1 MEAVDTYLT
10 VKGEAQAQFVEQR
23 SRFISFIWH
32 VATTDEVK
40 ERIAALQK
48 EYYDARHVCY
58 AYMLGTERTDWRA
71 NDNGEPSGTAGK
83 PILGQINS
91 ARLSDVLIAVVRYFG
106 GVKLG
111 TSGLT
116 EAYRLAAAQV
126 IEKAEIV
133 TAYVERDIT
142 VLFTYN
148 MTNVV
153 MKAVKD
159 LEVRITSQDYG
170 SFSADGAERPFE
182 CQAVLR
188 ARLSVADEFESRLK
202 AVADT
207 QAVRELKIE
216 NFWSSESHQ
225 VYLFGRIA
233 TKIME
238 RSDIIEETKLYE
250 DKKTNFWTGRS
261 IDGHWCAVLRRS
273 DKA

>member
-1 MEAVDTYLT
+1 MEHSTDTYLT
-10 VKGEAQAQFVEQR
+10 VKDSAQTQFVEQR

-32 VATTDEVK
+32 VTSADEVK

-58 AYMLGTERTDWRA
+58 AYMLGPERTDWRA

-91 ARLSDVLIAVVRYFG
+91 AGLSDVLIAVVRYFG

-116 EAYRLAAAQV
+116 EAYRLAAQQV
-126 IEKAEIV
+126 IEKADVV
-133 TAYVERDIT
+133 TAYVERNVT

-159 LEVRITSQDYG
+159 LDVQIVQQDYG
-170 SFSADGAERPFE
+170 SFSTEGSDRAYE
-182 CQAVLR
+182 CKTILR
-188 ARLSVADEFESRLK
+188 AKLSLADELEDRLN
-202 AVADT
+202 AVAET
-207 QAVRELKIE
+207 QAVRELRIE
-216 NFWSSESHQ
+216 N
-225 VYLFGRIA
+225 
-233 TKIME
+233 
-238 RSDIIEETKLYE
+238 
-250 DKKTNFWTGRS
+250 
-261 IDGHWCAVLRRS
+261 
-273 DKA
+273 

>member
-1 MEAVDTYLT
+1 MAAATDTYLT
-10 VKGEAQAQFVEQR
+10 VRGEAQAQFVEQR

-32 VATTDEVK
+32 VTTADEVK

-58 AYMLGTERTDWRA
+58 AYMLGAERTDWRA

-91 ARLSDVLIAVVRYFG
+91 AGLSDVLIAVVRYFG

-126 IEKAEIV
+126 IEKSDVV
-133 TAYVERDIT
+133 TAYVERNVT

-159 LEVRITSQDYG
+159 LEVRMIAQDYG
-170 SFSADGAERPFE
+170 SFSTEGAERTFD
-182 CQAVLR
+182 CKVVLR
-188 ARLSVADEFESRLK
+188 ARLSVADEMEAKLN
-202 AVADT
+202 AVAET
-207 QAVRELKIE
+207 QAIKELMI
-216 NFWSSESHQ
+216 
-225 VYLFGRIA
+225 
-233 TKIME
+233 
-238 RSDIIEETKLYE
+238 
-250 DKKTNFWTGRS
+250 DK
-261 IDGHWCAVLRRS
+261 
-273 DKA
+273 

>member
-1 MEAVDTYLT
+1 MENSTDTYLT
-10 VKGEAQAQFVEQR
+10 VKDSAQTQFVEQR

-32 VATTDEVK
+32 VTQADEVK

-48 EYYDARHVCY
+48 EYYDARHICY
-58 AYMLGTERTDWRA
+58 AYMLGAERTDWRA

-91 ARLSDVLIAVVRYFG
+91 ASLSDVLIAVVRYFG

-126 IEKAEIV
+126 IEKATVV
-133 TAYVERDIT
+133 TAYVERDVT

-159 LEVRITSQDYG
+159 LDVRIIQQDYG
-170 SFSADGAERPFE
+170 VFSADGTDREFE
-182 CQAVLR
+182 CKLVAQ
-188 ARLSVADEFESRLK
+188 ARLRVADEFESQIN
-202 AVADT
+202 AISCT
-207 QAVRELKIE
+207 QAIKEL
-216 NFWSSESHQ
+216 
-225 VYLFGRIA
+225 
-233 TKIME
+233 
-238 RSDIIEETKLYE
+238 II
-250 DKKTNFWTGRS
+250 
-261 IDGHWCAVLRRS
+261 I
-273 DKA
+273 

>member
-1 MEAVDTYLT
+1 MAADTYLT

-32 VATTDEVK
+32 VTTADEVK

-58 AYMLGTERTDWRA
+58 AYMLGAERTDWRA

-91 ARLSDVLIAVVRYFG
+91 AGLSDVLIAVVRYFG

-116 EAYRLAAAQV
+116 EAYRMAAAQV
-126 IEKAEIV
+126 IENAEVV
-133 TAYVERDIT
+133 TAYVERDVT

-153 MKAVKD
+153 MKTVKD
-159 LEVRITSQDYG
+159 MDVRLAEQDYG
-170 SFSADGAERPFE
+170 SFRTEGMERSFD
-182 CQAVLR
+182 CKAVIR
-188 ARLSVADEFESRLK
+188 GRLSVADEFESRIN

-207 QAVRELKIE
+207 QASRELKIE
-216 NFWSSESHQ
+216 N
-225 VYLFGRIA
+225 
-233 TKIME
+233 
-238 RSDIIEETKLYE
+238 
-250 DKKTNFWTGRS
+250 
-261 IDGHWCAVLRRS
+261 
-273 DKA
+273 

>member
-1 MEAVDTYLT
+1 MAATDTYLT
-10 VKGEAQAQFVEQR
+10 VKGEAQTQFVEQR

-32 VATTDEVK
+32 VTTADEVK

-58 AYMLGTERTDWRA
+58 AYMLGAERTDWRA

-91 ARLSDVLIAVVRYFG
+91 AGLSDVLIAVVRYFG

-116 EAYRLAAAQV
+116 EAYRMAAAQV
-126 IEKAEIV
+126 IEKAETVI
-133 TAYVERDIT
+133 AYVERNVT

-159 LEVRITSQDYG
+159 LDVRIVSQDYG
-170 SFSADGAERPFE
+170 SFMTEGCDRAFE
-182 CQAVLR
+182 CKTVLR
-188 ARLSVADEFESRLK
+188 AKLSVADELESRLN
-202 AVADT
+202 AVAET

-216 NFWSSESHQ
+216 N
-225 VYLFGRIA
+225 
-233 TKIME
+233 
-238 RSDIIEETKLYE
+238 
-250 DKKTNFWTGRS
+250 
-261 IDGHWCAVLRRS
+261 
-273 DKA
+273 

>member
-1 MEAVDTYLT
+1 MAADTYLT

-32 VATTDEVK
+32 VTTADEVK

-48 EYYDARHVCY
+48 EYYDARHICY
-58 AYMLGTERTDWRA
+58 AYMLGAERTDWRA

-91 ARLSDVLIAVVRYFG
+91 AGLSDVLIAVVRYFG

-116 EAYRLAAAQV
+116 EAYRMAAAQV
-126 IEKAEIV
+126 IENAEVV
-133 TAYVERDIT
+133 TAYVERDVT

-159 LEVRITSQDYG
+159 MDVRLAEQDYG
-170 SFSADGAERPFE
+170 SFRTEGMERSFD
-182 CQAVLR
+182 CKAVIR
-188 ARLSVADEFESRLK
+188 GRLTVADEFESRIN
-202 AVADT
+202 AVAET
-207 QAVRELKIE
+207 QAIKE
-216 NFWSSESHQ
+216 
-225 VYLFGRIA
+225 
-233 TKIME
+233 M
-238 RSDIIEETKLYE
+238 II
-250 DKKTNFWTGRS
+250 
-261 IDGHWCAVLRRS
+261 I
-273 DKA
+273 

>member
-1 MEAVDTYLT
+1 MEHSTDTYLT
-10 VKGEAQAQFVEQR
+10 VKDSAQTQFVEQR

-32 VATTDEVK
+32 VTQADEVK

-48 EYYDARHVCY
+48 EYYDARHICY
-58 AYMLGTERTDWRA
+58 AYMLGPDRTEWRA

-91 ARLSDVLIAVVRYFG
+91 AGLSDVLIAVVRYFG

-116 EAYRLAAAQV
+116 EAYRLAAQQV
-126 IEKAEIV
+126 IEKADVV
-133 TAYVERDIT
+133 TAYVERNVT

-159 LEVRITSQDYG
+159 LDVQMVQQDYG
-170 SFSADGAERPFE
+170 SFSTEGSDRAFE
-182 CQAVLR
+182 CKTVLR
-188 ARLSVADEFESRLK
+188 AKLSVADELEDRLN
-202 AVADT
+202 AVAET

-216 NFWSSESHQ
+216 N
-225 VYLFGRIA
+225 
-233 TKIME
+233 
-238 RSDIIEETKLYE
+238 
-250 DKKTNFWTGRS
+250 
-261 IDGHWCAVLRRS
+261 
-273 DKA
+273 

>member
-1 MEAVDTYLT
+1 MAAATDTYLT
-10 VKGEAQAQFVEQR
+10 VGGEAQAQFVEQR

-32 VATTDEVK
+32 VTTADEVK

-58 AYMLGTERTDWRA
+58 AYMLGAERTDWRA

-91 ARLSDVLIAVVRYFG
+91 AGLSDVLIAVVRYFG

-126 IEKAEIV
+126 IEKADVV
-133 TAYVERDIT
+133 TAYVERNVT

-159 LEVRITSQDYG
+159 LEVRMIAQDYG
-170 SFSADGAERPFE
+170 SFSTEGAERTFD
-182 CQAVLR
+182 CKAVLR
-188 ARLSVADEFESRLK
+188 ARLSVADELEAKLD
-202 AVADT
+202 AVAGT
-207 QAVRELKIE
+207 QATKELMI
-216 NFWSSESHQ
+216 
-225 VYLFGRIA
+225 
-233 TKIME
+233 
-238 RSDIIEETKLYE
+238 
-250 DKKTNFWTGRS
+250 DK
-261 IDGHWCAVLRRS
+261 
-273 DKA
+273 

>member
-1 MEAVDTYLT
+1 MEATDTYLT

-32 VATTDEVK
+32 VTTADEVK
-40 ERIAALQK
+40 ERITALQK

-58 AYMLGTERTDWRA
+58 AYMLGAERTDWRA

-91 ARLSDVLIAVVRYFG
+91 AGLSDVLIAVVRYFG

-116 EAYRLAAAQV
+116 EAYRLAAAQA
-126 IEKAEIV
+126 IEKAEVI
-133 TAYVERDIT
+133 TAFVERNVT

-159 LEVRITSQDYG
+159 LDVRIVSQDYG
-170 SFSADGAERPFE
+170 LFSVEGTDRAFE
-182 CQAVLR
+182 CKAVLR
-188 ARLSVADEFESRLK
+188 AKLSVADELETKLN

-207 QAVRELKIE
+207 QANRELQI
-216 NFWSSESHQ
+216 
-225 VYLFGRIA
+225 
-233 TKIME
+233 
-238 RSDIIEETKLYE
+238 
-250 DKKTNFWTGRS
+250 DK
-261 IDGHWCAVLRRS
+261 
-273 DKA
+273 

>member
-1 MEAVDTYLT
+1 MEKSTDTYLT

-32 VATTDEVK
+32 VTTADEIK

-58 AYMLGTERTDWRA
+58 AYMLGAERTDWRA

-91 ARLSDVLIAVVRYFG
+91 AGLSDVLIAVVRYFG

-126 IEKAEIV
+126 IEKAEVV
-133 TAYVERDIT
+133 TAYVERNVT

-159 LEVRITSQDYG
+159 LEVRIIAQDYG
-170 SFSADGAERPFE
+170 SFSTEGAERTFD
-182 CQAVLR
+182 CKAVIR
-188 ARLSVADEFESRLK
+188 ARLSVADDFESRIN

-207 QAVRELKIE
+207 QASRELRIE
-216 NFWSSESHQ
+216 N
-225 VYLFGRIA
+225 
-233 TKIME
+233 
-238 RSDIIEETKLYE
+238 
-250 DKKTNFWTGRS
+250 
-261 IDGHWCAVLRRS
+261 
-273 DKA
+273 